1 MECWSVGFKITT
13 PLLQHSIRSAWFIT
27 ACRAK
32 CSKSW
37 GFNGKEQTVMT
48 ANLAIGLFASVLCI
62 GDSLVL
68 DSRAQG
74 AETPQRIRIAYAS
87 RSSSAMPQYVA
98 QTKGFFKLEGLE
110 TELIQMNPHLG
121 ATAVVNG
128 NVSFATPFVSIFRGI
143 LQGIPIKLAF
153 VHLKKGPY
161 YVMVRPE
168 IKDVQQLKS
177 KKLGVATIKGTDQL
191 VAEEMLQAK
200 GFNPNL
206 LQAVAIGDG
215 PVRMQ
220 ALISGAVE
228 AICVA
233 PPHDLMLKK
242 MGYPALAGPP
252 EVGLPSAG
260 MLTSDRLIKEN
271 SQVVRRTLK
280 ALLRAHLYILENRQD
295 TIQTLIKW
303 LPQPL
308 DIAEHSYDGELKTL
322 SKDGTMTDA
331 EIEAI
336 IARVGEKKR
345 PLDEVRDFSFARQ
358 AMKELQTER

>member
-1 MECWSVGFKITT
+1 MRAIRRQMAMTKWRILSLLVVFAVAGGF
-13 PLLQHSIRSAWFIT
+13 
-27 ACRAK
+27 AK
-32 CSKSW
+32 A
-37 GFNGKEQTVMT
+37 GF
-48 ANLAIGLFASVLCI
+48 S
-62 GDSLVL
+62 
-68 DSRAQG
+68 
-74 AETPQRIRIAYAS
+74 AETAQKVRIAYAS
-87 RSSSAMPQYVA
+87 RSSSAMPQYMA
-98 QTKGFFKLEGLE
+98 LQKGFFKAEGLDVE
-110 TELIQMNPHLG
+110 IIQMNPRLG

-128 NVSFATPFVSIFRGI
+128 DVSFATPFTSTFRGI
-143 LQGIPIKLAF
+143 LQGFPMKLVF
-153 VHLKKGPY
+153 IHLKKGPY
-161 YVMVRPE
+161 YLMVRPD
-168 IKDVQQLKS
+168 IKDLQQLKG
-177 KKLGVATIKGTDQL
+177 KRIGVATIKGTDQL

-200 GFNPNL
+200 GFNPNF

-271 SQVVRRTLK
+271 PLLVRRTLK
-280 ALLRAHLYILENRQD
+280 ALLKSHLYILENRQE

-308 DIAEHSYDGELKTL
+308 DVAEHSYDSELKTL
-322 SKDGTMTDA
+322 SRDGTMTDA
-331 EIEAI
+331 EVEAI

-345 PLDEVRDFSFARQ
+345 PLDEVRDFSFAHQ
-358 AMKELQTER
+358 AMKEIEAGK

>member
-1 MECWSVGFKITT
+1 VLEYCVKAINPGLQYT
-13 PLLQHSIRSAWFIT
+13 PWTGAVVMKSRFFGVLLFTVAFFEFVILCAEFLLGAVPPALSAE
-27 ACRAK
+27 APA
-32 CSKSW
+32 
-37 GFNGKEQTVMT
+37 
-48 ANLAIGLFASVLCI
+48 
-62 GDSLVL
+62 
-68 DSRAQG
+68 
-74 AETPQRIRIAYAS
+74 RIRIAYAS
-87 RSSSAMPQYVA
+87 RSSSAMPLYMALQ
-98 QTKGFFKLEGLE
+98 KGYFKAEGLE
-110 TELIQMNPHLG
+110 VEIIQMNPRLG

-128 NVSFATPFVSIFRGI
+128 DVSFATPFTSTFRGI
-143 LQGIPIKLAF
+143 LQGFPMKLVF
-153 VHLKKGPY
+153 IHIKKGPY
-161 YVMVRPE
+161 FVMVRPE
-168 IKDVQQLKS
+168 IKDVQQLKG

-200 GFNPNL
+200 GFNPAQ

-220 ALISGAVE
+220 ALVSGAVD

-233 PPHDLMLKK
+233 PPHDLMVKK

-271 SQVVRRTLK
+271 PQLVRRTLK
-280 ALLRAHLYILENRQD
+280 ALLRSHQYILENRQD

-303 LPQPL
+303 LPQPI
-308 DIAEHSYDGELKTL
+308 DIAEHSYDGEIKTL
-322 SKDGTMTDA
+322 SRDGILTDA

-358 AMKELQTER
+358 AMKELETGK

>member
-1 MECWSVGFKITT
+1 MLASN
-13 PLLQHSIRSAWFIT
+13 
-27 ACRAK
+27 RA
-32 CSKSW
+32 
-37 GFNGKEQTVMT
+37 TVVLPAM
-48 ANLAIGLFASVLCI
+48 FAVA
-62 GDSLVL
+62 LVL
-68 DSRAQG
+68 GVAAPVFS
-74 AETPQRIRIAYAS
+74 AEAPQKVRIAYAS
-87 RSSSAMPQYVA
+87 RSSSAMPQYMA
-98 QTKGFFKLEGLE
+98 LQRGYFKAEGLDVE
-110 TELIQMNPHLG
+110 IIQMNPRLG

-128 NVSFATPFVSIFRGI
+128 DVSFATPFTSTFRGV
-143 LQGIPIKLAF
+143 LQGFPMKLVF
-153 VHLKKGPY
+153 IHLKKGPY
-161 YVMVRPE
+161 YVMVRPD
-168 IKDVQQLKS
+168 IKDVQQLKG
-177 KKLGVATIKGTDQL
+177 KRIGVATIKGTDQL

-271 SQVVRRTLK
+271 PQVVRRTLK

-308 DIAEHSYDGELKTL
+308 DIAEHSYDGELKIL
-322 SKDGTMTDA
+322 SRDGTMTDA

-358 AMKELQTER
+358 AMKELEAGK